1 MKLSIRKSRRYV
13 PKGVDVK
20 DIILGDDRIGVIYPV
35 EGEDHRGIYQINN
48 NGECKRNG
56 WSETPDGYAVEL
68 ENSVYQREVFKA
80 LTGGQYDG
88 TNFFWWDRKPTI
100 TIFPTL
106 GEARKFARVAF
117 GTPTKLRSH
126 FVEVILT
133 VMRGRADYHITL
145 KKELEDEA

>member
-1 MKLSIRKSRRYV
+1 MKISIAKSSSYT
-13 PKGVDVK
+13 KNGIK
-20 DIILGDDRIGVIYPV
+20 DITMGGEPVGYIYPV
-35 EGEDHRGIYQINN
+35 EGEDSRGIWEINN
-48 NGECKRNG
+48 YRGLKG

-106 GEARKFARVAF
+106 GEARKFARDNF

-126 FVEVILT
+126 FIDIILT
-133 VMRGRADYHITL
+133 VMRGRADYHIQL